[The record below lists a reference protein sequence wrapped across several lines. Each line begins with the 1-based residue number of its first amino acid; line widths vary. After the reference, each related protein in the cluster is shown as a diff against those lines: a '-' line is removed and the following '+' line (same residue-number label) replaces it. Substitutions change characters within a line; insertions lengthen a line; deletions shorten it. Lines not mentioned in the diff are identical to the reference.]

1 VTVAELQPDF
11 EEVFTVTD
19 YYDGPR
25 MGIAN
30 FRGQPHFYD
39 CIFDE
44 AQDEYSDMYHLT
56 PISQRV
62 FELAKEDWAIW
73 KHWESAFHSG
83 KATLESHPALP
94 QDRGRH
100 EEIRAILDSELTTN
114 AAVCTTQRGSFER
127 LGSGEYPKGAMRPL
141 QVRWTDAG

>member
-1 VTVAELQPDF
+1 MARLNPGY

-19 YYDGPR
+19 FYDGPR
-25 MGIAN
+25 QGVAN

-39 CIFDE
+39 CIFDKGHE
-44 AQDEYSDMYHLT
+44 EYPLIYRLI
-56 PISQRV
+56 PISQDIL
-62 FELAKEDWAIW
+62 ELAKEDWAIW
-73 KHWESAFHSG
+73 KKWEAAFHSG

-114 AAVCTTQRGSFER
+114 AAVCVTQHGSFDR
-127 LGSGEYPKGAMRPL
+127 LGSGEYPKGVVRPL
-141 QVRWTDAG
+141 QVRWTDVG